1 MAERYFEDCHVGQ
14 VFETGTFEVTLE
26 RMVEFAKEYDPQ
38 GIHTDEDEAK
48 SFMYPSIISSGWLT
62 ASITMRLLVHSEF
75 WADSGVVGIGAD
87 HIRWPRPVH
96 AGDKL
101 TATCEILEMRLT
113 KSRPDKGFMKISIV
127 THNQDGMEVMN
138 MVCNTLVQRR
148 GEG

>member
-1 MAERYFEDCHVGQ
+1 MGQ
-14 VFETGTFEVTLE
+14 VFETGSFTVERE
-26 RMVEFAKEYDPQ
+26 RMVEFAHEYDPQ
-38 GIHTDEDEAK
+38 GIHTSDDEAK
-48 SFMYPSIISSGWLT
+48 DFMYHSIISSGWLT

-96 AGDKL
+96 AGDVL
-101 TATCEILEMRLT
+101 RATCEILEMKLT

-127 THNQDGMEVMN
+127 THNQDGVEVMS

-148 GEG
+148 GAE